1 MQLLMCPPSYYGIEY
16 EINPWMQ
23 RNRQSDAALAARQW
37 SDLHEL
43 LRQQLSAEIHLLDAV
58 TGLPDMVFTANA
70 GVVWQKTFIV
80 SNFRHAVRR
89 GEARHY
95 AAWFRARG
103 FEVVQLPDELYF
115 EGEGDLLRC
124 GASWFAGYHFRS
136 DMLALQKVADVMNQE
151 VLSLELT
158 SEWFYHL
165 DTCFCPLT
173 ERAALFYPPAFDVYA
188 CAVLQDRIPDLITVP
203 DDEARRFACNAVVGN
218 GKVVMNSGCPVVRRQ
233 IERLGLQVFESPLDE
248 FLKAGGSAK
257 CLTLIIG

>member
-23 RNRQSDAALAARQW
+23 RNRQSDPALAAKQW
-37 SDLHEL
+37 SDLHEM
-43 LRQQLSAEIHLLDAV
+43 LRRELSAEIHLLDAEP
-58 TGLPDMVFTANA
+58 GLPDMVFTANA
-70 GVVWQKTFIV
+70 GVVWQRTFIV

-89 GEARHY
+89 GEAPHF

-103 FEVVQLPDELYF
+103 FEIVQLPKELYF

-136 DMLALQKVADVMNQE
+136 DMIAHQKVADIIGQE

-173 ERAALFYPPAFDVYA
+173 GRAALYYPPAFDVYA
-188 CAVLQDRIPDLITVP
+188 RTVLQDQIPDLIAVP
-203 DDEARRFACNAVVGN
+203 DEEARRFACNAVVGD
-218 GKVVMNSGCPVVRRQ
+218 GKVVMNSGCPVVRSE
-233 IERLGLQVFESPLDE
+233 IEALGLRVFETPLDE